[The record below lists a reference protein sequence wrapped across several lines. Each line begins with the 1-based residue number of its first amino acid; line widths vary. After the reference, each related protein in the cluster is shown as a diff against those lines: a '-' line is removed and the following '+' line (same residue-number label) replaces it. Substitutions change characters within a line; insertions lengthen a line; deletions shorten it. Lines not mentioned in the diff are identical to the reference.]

1 MGVRDRAT
9 ARGRRRPPSR
19 CTKRTALVDMHVAM
33 SITDVPI
40 YRRYAPSVLPTH
52 QEWEL
57 GVVEAGSWVHVTLW
71 GAACDVL
78 LLTPPDLAR
87 FREGR
92 PFSFV
97 GGHFQG
103 SRVRLV
109 IPTSGPW
116 HVVVVPGPAGPV
128 EATVHLTHAA

>member
-1 MGVRDRAT
+1 MLSAHEG
-9 ARGRRRPPSR
+9 
-19 CTKRTALVDMHVAM
+19 
-33 SITDVPI
+33 
-40 YRRYAPSVLPTH
+40 
-52 QEWEL
+52 WEL
-57 GVVEAGSWVHVTLW
+57 GSVTAGSWVQVTLW

-78 LLTPPDLAR
+78 LLTPADLVR
-87 FREGR
+87 FRESR

-109 IPTSGPW
+109 IPSSGEW

-128 EATVHLTHAA
+128 EATVQLTRAA